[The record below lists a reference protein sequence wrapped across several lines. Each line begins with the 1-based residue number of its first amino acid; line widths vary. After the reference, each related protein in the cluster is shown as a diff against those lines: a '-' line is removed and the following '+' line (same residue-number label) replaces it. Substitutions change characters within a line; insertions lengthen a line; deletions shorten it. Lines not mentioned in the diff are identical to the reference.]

1 MSDSSNDKIKIPDY
15 LIKLIDGCS
24 SYVKIAT
31 NFWLVIAVFSIITV
45 SPTKTEE
52 TKIEMPFD
60 LGKFDVINFYPFTF
74 VVLSLL
80 IVCYGS
86 TLSQA
91 IRGRKLIQRTVDEL
105 KKQKE
110 NKDKIDLRD
119 IIDVLI
125 YPTLNRV
132 APIAQ
137 ILQGDNQ
144 FFTES
149 HNVSKKNRVLI
160 GIYYLFL
167 KLVIT
172 LIMYLFPGYALS
184 LSFKR
189 SNVYKFGIWNIPP
202 IFFWILGIVSFFI
215 LLQLF
220 IVELK
225 YTFNAFKK
233 ILRK

>member
-1 MSDSSNDKIKIPDY
+1 MSDSNNDKIKLPDY

-24 SYVKIAT
+24 SYVKIST
-31 NFWLVIAVFSIITV
+31 NFWLVIATFSIITV

-80 IVCYGS
+80 IICYGS

-91 IRGRKLIQRTVDEL
+91 IRGRMLIQRAVDDL

-110 NKDKIDLRD
+110 NKDKIDLQD
-119 IIDVLI
+119 IIDVLN

-132 APIAQ
+132 APLAQ
-137 ILQGDNQ
+137 ILQGKNQ

-149 HNVSKKNRVLI
+149 HNVSKKNRALV

-172 LIMYLFPGYALS
+172 LIMYSFPGYALS
-184 LSFKR
+184 LSFWR
-189 SNVYKFGIWNIPP
+189 SNLYESGIWTIPS
-202 IFFWILGIVSFFI
+202 IFFWVLGMVSFFI

-220 IVELK
+220 IEELK
-225 YTFNAFKK
+225 YTFNAYKK